1 MRTKLMMLALVTP
14 VLLLSA
20 CGGDNATAPTPIA
33 TPVPTPAPTPVPI
46 NVTGNWSMIGN
57 NYKFTLS
64 LTQTGTVVT
73 GIMDSLSTKE
83 ANTPVDGFFDG
94 TAIVFTRHGAN
105 YTQVYT
111 GTVSSDG
118 SRLTGTFRHNASTAT
133 YPWTASR

>member
-1 MRTKLMMLALVTP
+1 MRTKLMMLALVAP

-20 CGGDNATAPTPIA
+20 CGGDSATAPTPVA
-33 TPVPTPAPTPVPI
+33 TPAPTPASI
-46 NVTGNWSMIGN
+46 NVTGAWSMIGN
-57 NYKFTLS
+57 NYTFTLS
-64 LTQTGTVVT
+64 LTQTGTVIT

-83 ANTPVDGFFDG
+83 ANTAIDGSFDG
-94 TAIVFTRHGAN
+94 TSIVFTRHGAN

-118 SRLTGTFRHNASTAT
+118 KKLTGTFRHNASTST